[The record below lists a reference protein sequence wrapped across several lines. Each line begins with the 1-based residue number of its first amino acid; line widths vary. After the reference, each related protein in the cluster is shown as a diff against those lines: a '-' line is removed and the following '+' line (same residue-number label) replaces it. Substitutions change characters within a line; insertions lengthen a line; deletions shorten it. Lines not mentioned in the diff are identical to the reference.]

1 MINFWSRSING
12 QNLNRKINRAD
23 ELMLIF
29 KKNFQKT
36 MCLIGNF
43 SKFLESKKFSPL
55 LKKICKNKCNVFLC
69 NKSDK
74 FFWFLKKQKDQQ
86 QLFLYVI
93 LKDSNLELITIIV
106 VEN

>member
-1 MINFWSRSING
+1 MFFFAI
-12 QNLNRKINRAD
+12 
-23 ELMLIF
+23 
-29 KKNFQKT
+29 
-36 MCLIGNF
+36 
-43 SKFLESKKFSPL
+43 
-55 LKKICKNKCNVFLC
+55 
-69 NKSDK
+69 KSDK